1 MRSRNL
7 QTTPVVIVSNYR
19 ITPDPAT
26 GKFLHEFTP
35 ETTSTVYQFIGN
47 REPIFTEG
55 ERYNIGYE
63 VENGTNIVDVSA
75 SAKADE
81 VDPVV
86 SHNVARILGEQ
97 CSAVETTKSDQRV
110 VHSATSGHYLGK
122 KYAWRIYGMAVA
134 KGTFYDYLEEIRHP
148 SVPCTTEDSASTAY
162 LDTGINTAM
171 DNLINSCSRV
181 GASSNRFSS
190 PLLPSKSWFTIKGIS
205 AISDKK

>member
-7 QTTPVVIVSNYR
+7 QTTPVLIVSNYR
-19 ITPDPAT
+19 ITPDPLT

-35 ETTSTVYQFIGN
+35 ESTSTSYQFVGN
-47 REPIFTEG
+47 VEPVFKEG

-97 CSAVETTKSDQRV
+97 LRTLETTKSDQRV
-110 VHSATSGHYLGK
+110 VHTATNGHYLGK

-134 KGTFYDYLEEIRHP
+134 KGTFYEYLEEIGHP
-148 SVPCTTEDSASTAY
+148 TVPCTTEDSASIAY
-162 LDTGINTAM
+162 LDTGISNAM
-171 DNLINSCSRV
+171 DKLINSCSRV
-181 GASSNRFSS
+181 GVASNRFCS